1 MTTTIQATALP
12 HSLADD
18 ATFQLTVFITHK
30 LVGDQPTLAGYPAA
44 AGWVDT
50 LGGCSLGL
58 VTSNDPDAVLPL
70 RVVSAPDSAAWGH
83 LTAGLMFAKEI
94 GETNPHTP
102 FASASH
108 LTDSLGH
115 RVAAR
120 PSEEALASAPRRP
133 SLRERASA
141 QCSGR
146 AWPGR
151 SHRQ

>member
-70 RVVSAPDSAAWGH
+70 RVVSAPDSAAWGAV
-83 LTAGLMFAKEI
+83 LPPGTPVAPFPTPSLS
-94 GETNPHTP
+94 GETWRSCP
-102 FASASH
+102 ASRMSDHAVDLQLAAIASSP
-108 LTDSLGH
+108 T
-115 RVAAR
+115 A
-120 PSEEALASAPRRP
+120 APR
-133 SLRERASA
+133 LDLI
-141 QCSGR
+141 CN
-146 AWPGR
+146 
-151 SHRQ
+151 